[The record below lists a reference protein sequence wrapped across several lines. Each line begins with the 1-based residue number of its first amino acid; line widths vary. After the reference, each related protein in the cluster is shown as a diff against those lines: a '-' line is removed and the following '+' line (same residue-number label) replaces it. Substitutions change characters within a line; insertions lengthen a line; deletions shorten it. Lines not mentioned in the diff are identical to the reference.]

1 MMTSVS
7 PRLLTPQPTG
17 MLWAL
22 RRFYEHVSGRA
33 RAPSWYSRRQLED
46 LVAALSARVQEL
58 EAGMPVGPDLL
69 SALPASLKAHLL
81 ITLLPPSAVGRLACT
96 RRVRMTLLGRR
107 RH

>member
-1 MMTSVS
+1 
-7 PRLLTPQPTG
+7 

-22 RRFYEHVSGRA
+22 RRFYELVRQRD
-33 RAPSWYSRRQLED
+33 RAPECYSCRQLED

-58 EAGMPVGPDLL
+58 EAAMPVGPDFL

-81 ITLLPPSAVGRLACT
+81 IKLLPPSAVGRLACT
-96 RRVRMTLLGRR
+96 RRVRMTLLGLC